1 MPWWEFALILL
12 GTLVAFSVVHALSK
26 HRKALKRA
34 FLSMLSGFATLLVIH
49 FTSSFTG
56 VDLPLSVLSILT
68 SVIGGIPG
76 VTLMLTLRLFF

>member
-1 MPWWEFALILL
+1 
-12 GTLVAFSVVHALSK
+12 
-26 HRKALKRA
+26 
-34 FLSMLSGFATLLVIH
+34 MLSGFATLLVIH